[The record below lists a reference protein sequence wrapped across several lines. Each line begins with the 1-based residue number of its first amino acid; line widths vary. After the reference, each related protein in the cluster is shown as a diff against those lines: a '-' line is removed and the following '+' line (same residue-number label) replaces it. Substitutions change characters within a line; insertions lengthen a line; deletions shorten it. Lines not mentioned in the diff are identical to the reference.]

1 MASDGAH
8 PGDRETPAS
17 PGKQESP
24 SHSPFRLKTYIH
36 AFSTIVLQLIDLYIR
51 TAIMYRWSVKLTSE
65 KGDPHG
71 SLARAGIATASHP
84 ERPPR
89 ASHSCLA
96 PTGLRRGGHP
106 L

>member
-51 TAIMYRWSVKLTSE
+51 TAIMYLWSVKLTCYDRSSRKGMARDGLLRQVETVWYVLATQE
-65 KGDPHG
+65 KKD
-71 SLARAGIATASHP
+71 
-84 ERPPR
+84 
-89 ASHSCLA
+89 
-96 PTGLRRGGHP
+96 
-106 L
+106 